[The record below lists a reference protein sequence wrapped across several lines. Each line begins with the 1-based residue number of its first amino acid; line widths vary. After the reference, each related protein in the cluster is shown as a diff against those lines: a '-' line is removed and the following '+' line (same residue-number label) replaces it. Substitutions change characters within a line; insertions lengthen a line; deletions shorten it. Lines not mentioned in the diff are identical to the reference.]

1 MEEHPLYR
9 VLFSCYNI
17 GRQIYTMTIKLL
29 LLKSGEDIIADVQE
43 MAVGEEGSI
52 DTPKR
57 VVGYFLNKPCVVKM
71 KDPRTLDEQEKGVIH
86 KAGFQVSLFP
96 WMPLAKEET
105 IPITADWVI
114 TMVEP
119 MNSLK
124 KMYQEDIVNHGQS
137 NQSNSTSK
145 QSKSDK

>member
-1 MEEHPLYR
+1 
-9 VLFSCYNI
+9 
-17 GRQIYTMTIKLL
+17 MTIKLL

-71 KDPRTLDEQEKGVIH
+71 KDPRTLDEQEKGGIH